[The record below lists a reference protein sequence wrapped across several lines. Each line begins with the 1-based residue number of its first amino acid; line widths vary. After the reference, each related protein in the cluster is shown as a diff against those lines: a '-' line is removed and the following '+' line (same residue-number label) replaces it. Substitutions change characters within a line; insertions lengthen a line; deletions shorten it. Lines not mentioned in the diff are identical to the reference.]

1 MPSAS
6 RAASRFASSRRRA
19 IRGQMVLDDATAQRL
34 RRVRLHRLAIGL
46 GAACV
51 IALAVGL
58 YFSPLLRVQ
67 HVQVVGAKEVDA
79 SQVEQLASLGGHSM
93 LRLDTASAQERIRF
107 LPMVRSVQIERH
119 WPQTVRVI
127 VTERV
132 PWGSWQVG
140 DSRYVIDN
148 EGVVL
153 APVALPD
160 GSPVIKDLSN
170 PVRLVPGDHVDLDA
184 VTLTQSLTAR
194 VPGTLGENIA
204 GLEYSTEKG
213 LSLLTDAG
221 YRVVIGDSQNVDYK
235 LAVWKGIE
243 GQMGRDHMSGH
254 VLDLRFEERPSFQ

>member
-6 RAASRFASSRRRA
+6 RSASRFAKSRQRA
-19 IRGQMVLDDATAQRL
+19 IRGHMVVDDATAQRL
-34 RRVRLHRLAIGL
+34 RRLRLRRLGIVL

-51 IALAVGL
+51 IGLAVGL

-67 HVQVVGAKEVDA
+67 HIDVVGAKQVDS

-127 VTERV
+127 VTERL
-132 PWGSWQVG
+132 PWGYWQVG
-140 DSRYVIDN
+140 DARYVVDN

-153 APVALPD
+153 APAALPD

-184 VTLTQSLTAR
+184 VTLTQSLVTQ
-194 VPGTLGENIA
+194 VPGTLAENIA
-204 GLEYSTEKG
+204 GVEYSNEKG
-213 LSLLTDAG
+213 LSLLTNAG
-221 YRVVIGDSQNVDYK
+221 YRVVFGDSQNVDYK

-243 GQMGRDHMSGH
+243 GQLGRDHMSGH